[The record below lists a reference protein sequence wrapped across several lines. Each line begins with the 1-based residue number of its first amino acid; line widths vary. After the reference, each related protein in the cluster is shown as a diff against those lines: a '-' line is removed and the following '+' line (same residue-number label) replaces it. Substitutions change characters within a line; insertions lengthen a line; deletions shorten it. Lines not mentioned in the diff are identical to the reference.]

1 MPQLLFVDAC
11 VRGAESRSRML
22 AERFLSSYAAA
33 NPDAAILRRDLM
45 RDRLEPQYPEVLAC
59 RDALAAAGKLDD
71 PLFADAWQFARA
83 DRIVL
88 AAPFW
93 ELSFP
98 AILKIYLERVSMRD
112 ITFGYEES
120 GLVGRCR
127 AEKLLL
133 VTTRGGDYSLP
144 ETGWMEMGA
153 RQLKALCAMFGIPKA
168 ALCRGAGRRARG
180 RASADGRGPCPRRR
194 AGKDLLTRKR
204 RRLRPSPLPYY
215 SSSESCSRSSPLG
228 SMPNSLG
235 RKRGQT
241 FSDVQMTDAASRV
254 PISQASAIVL
264 P

>member
-1 MPQLLFVDAC
+1 MAQLLFVDAC
-11 VRGAESRSRML
+11 VRGEASRSRAL
-22 AERFLSSYAAA
+22 AERFLSAYAAA
-33 NPDAAILRRDLM
+33 HPENAVLRRDLM
-45 RDRLEPQYPEVLAC
+45 RDRLEPQYPEVLAR

-98 AILKIYLERVSMRD
+98 AVLKIYLERVSMRD

-144 ETGWMEMGA
+144 ETEWMEMGA
-153 RQLKALCAMFGIPKA
+153 RQLRALCAMFGIPRFEL
-168 ALCRGAGRRARG
+168 LCAEGLDDERAD
-180 RASADGRGPCPRRR
+180 ASARLNDAFAR
-194 AGKDLLTRKR
+194 ADA
-204 RRLRPSPLPYY
+204 
-215 SSSESCSRSSPLG
+215 
-228 SMPNSLG
+228 LG
-235 RKRGQT
+235 RT
-241 FSDVQMTDAASRV
+241 F
-254 PISQASAIVL
+254 
-264 P
+264 

>member
-45 RDRLEPQYPEVLAC
+45 RDRLEQQYPEVLAC

-144 ETGWMEMGA
+144 ETEWMEMGA
-153 RQLKALCAMFGIPKA
+153 RQLKALCAMFGIPKFEL
-168 ALCRGAGRRARG
+168 LCAEGLDDERVDAHSRM
-180 RASADGRGPCPRRR
+180 
-194 AGKDLLTRKR
+194 KDLLTRKR
-204 RRLRPSPLPYY
+204 RRLRPSPLPCY

>member
-45 RDRLEPQYPEVLAC
+45 RDRLEPQYPEVLAR

-112 ITFGYEES
+112 ITFGYE
-120 GLVGRCR
+120 GKRACR
-127 AEKLLL
+127 PLP
-133 VTTRGGDYSLP
+133 RG
-144 ETGWMEMGA
+144 
-153 RQLKALCAMFGIPKA
+153 KA
-168 ALCRGAGRRARG
+168 AARHHARRGITPCRKRNGWRWA
-180 RASADGRGPCPRRR
+180 RASSRRCAPCSASQNLSCSAPRGWTTS
-194 AGKDLLTRKR
+194 AWTRTHGWTR
-204 RRLRPSPLPYY
+204 PLPAPTRW
-215 SSSESCSRSSPLG
+215 ERP
-228 SMPNSLG
+228 
-235 RKRGQT
+235 
-241 FSDVQMTDAASRV
+241 F
-254 PISQASAIVL
+254 
-264 P
+264 

>member
-144 ETGWMEMGA
+144 ETEWMEMGA
-153 RQLKALCAMFGIPKA
+153 RQL
-168 ALCRGAGRRARG
+168 
-180 RASADGRGPCPRRR
+180 PCPRRR

-204 RRLRPSPLPYY
+204 RRLRPSPLPCY

>member
-33 NPDAAILRRDLM
+33 NPDAAILHRNLM
-45 RDRLEPQYPEVLAC
+45 RDRLEPQYPEVLVC

-120 GLVGRCR
+120 GLAGRCR

-144 ETGWMEMGA
+144 ETEWMEMGA
-153 RQLKALCAMFGIPKA
+153 RQLKALCAMFGIPKFELLCA
-168 ALCRGAGRRARG
+168 EGLDDERVDAQARMDEALARAD
-180 RASADGRGPCPRRR
+180 AL
-194 AGKDLLTRKR
+194 GK
-204 RRLRPSPLPYY
+204 
-215 SSSESCSRSSPLG
+215 
-228 SMPNSLG
+228 
-235 RKRGQT
+235 T
-241 FSDVQMTDAASRV
+241 F
-254 PISQASAIVL
+254 
-264 P
+264 

>member
-33 NPDAAILRRDLM
+33 NPDTAILHRDLM
-45 RDRLEPQYPEVLAC
+45 RDRLEPQYPEVLAR

-120 GLVGRCR
+120 GLVGR
-127 AEKLLL
+127 
-133 VTTRGGDYSLP
+133 G
-144 ETGWMEMGA
+144 
-153 RQLKALCAMFGIPKA
+153 KA
-168 ALCRGAGRRARG
+168 AACHHARRGLLPAGNGMDGDG
-180 RASADGRGPCPRRR
+180 RAPAQGAVRHVRHP
-194 AGKDLLTRKR
+194 
-204 RRLRPSPLPYY
+204 
-215 SSSESCSRSSPLG
+215 E
-228 SMPNSLG
+228 
-235 RKRGQT
+235 
-241 FSDVQMTDAASRV
+241 
-254 PISQASAIVL
+254 I
-264 P
+264 

>member
-71 PLFADAWQFARA
+71 PLFADAWQFVRA

-144 ETGWMEMGA
+144 ETEWMEMG
-153 RQLKALCAMFGIPKA
+153 GIPKFELLCA
-168 ALCRGAGRRARG
+168 EGLDDERVDAQARMDEALARAD
-180 RASADGRGPCPRRR
+180 AL
-194 AGKDLLTRKR
+194 GK
-204 RRLRPSPLPYY
+204 
-215 SSSESCSRSSPLG
+215 
-228 SMPNSLG
+228 
-235 RKRGQT
+235 T
-241 FSDVQMTDAASRV
+241 F
-254 PISQASAIVL
+254 
-264 P
+264 

>member
-45 RDRLEPQYPEVLAC
+45 RDRLEPQYPEVLAR

-120 GLVGRCR
+120 GLVGRGSGFSCGC
-127 AEKLLL
+127 
-133 VTTRGGDYSLP
+133 VGS
-144 ETGWMEMGA
+144 
-153 RQLKALCAMFGIPKA
+153 
-168 ALCRGAGRRARG
+168 
-180 RASADGRGPCPRRR
+180 
-194 AGKDLLTRKR
+194 
-204 RRLRPSPLPYY
+204 RRLRCLRAGSHAENHQRRKKQCKQFFHVD
-215 SSSESCSRSSPLG
+215 SSIKFFAFRTVVRRKHQRF
-228 SMPNSLG
+228 SLL
-235 RKRGQT
+235 
-241 FSDVQMTDAASRV
+241 F
-254 PISQASAIVL
+254 
-264 P
+264 

>member
-1 MPQLLFVDAC
+1 MPVC
-11 VRGAESRSRML
+11 GARSPAPVCSPNAFYRPTPLRIRTQRSFAATSCATVSR
-22 AERFLSSYAAA
+22 
-33 NPDAAILRRDLM
+33 
-45 RDRLEPQYPEVLAC
+45 

-144 ETGWMEMGA
+144 ETEWMEMGA
-153 RQLKALCAMFGIPKA
+153 RQLKALCAMFGIPKFELLCA
-168 ALCRGAGRRARG
+168 EGLDDERVDAHSRMDEALARAD
-180 RASADGRGPCPRRR
+180 AL
-194 AGKDLLTRKR
+194 GK
-204 RRLRPSPLPYY
+204 
-215 SSSESCSRSSPLG
+215 
-228 SMPNSLG
+228 
-235 RKRGQT
+235 T
-241 FSDVQMTDAASRV
+241 F
-254 PISQASAIVL
+254 
-264 P
+264 

>member
-144 ETGWMEMGA
+144 ETEWMEMGA
-153 RQLKALCAMFGIPKA
+153 RPAQGAVRHVRHPK
-168 ALCRGAGRRARG
+168 
-180 RASADGRGPCPRRR
+180 
-194 AGKDLLTRKR
+194 
-204 RRLRPSPLPYY
+204 
-215 SSSESCSRSSPLG
+215 
-228 SMPNSLG
+228 
-235 RKRGQT
+235 
-241 FSDVQMTDAASRV
+241 
-254 PISQASAIVL
+254 I
-264 P
+264 

>member
-1 MPQLLFVDAC
+1 
-11 VRGAESRSRML
+11 ML

-71 PLFADAWQFARA
+71 SLFADAWQFARA

-127 AEKLLL
+127 WKSCCSSPRAAGITPCRKRNGWRWARASSRRCAPCSASRNLSCSVPRGLDDERVDARKHGW
-133 VTTRGGDYSLP
+133 TRPLP
-144 ETGWMEMGA
+144 APTRWERPFDAKEE
-153 RQLKALCAMFGIPKA
+153 KA
-168 ALCRGAGRRARG
+168 AAF
-180 RASADGRGPCPRRR
+180 S
-194 AGKDLLTRKR
+194 
-204 RRLRPSPLPYY
+204 SPYY

>member
-45 RDRLEPQYPEVLAC
+45 

-144 ETGWMEMGA
+144 ETEWMEMGA
-153 RQLKALCAMFGIPKA
+153 RQLKALCAMFGIPKFELLCA
-168 ALCRGAGRRARG
+168 EGLDDERVDAQARMDEALARAD
-180 RASADGRGPCPRRR
+180 AL
-194 AGKDLLTRKR
+194 GK
-204 RRLRPSPLPYY
+204 
-215 SSSESCSRSSPLG
+215 
-228 SMPNSLG
+228 
-235 RKRGQT
+235 T
-241 FSDVQMTDAASRV
+241 F
-254 PISQASAIVL
+254 
-264 P
+264 

>member
-45 RDRLEPQYPEVLAC
+45 RDRLEPQYPEVLAR
-59 RDALAAAGKLDD
+59 RDALAAGKLDD

-144 ETGWMEMGA
+144 ETDGD
-153 RQLKALCAMFGIPKA
+153 
-168 ALCRGAGRRARG
+168 G
-180 RASADGRGPCPRRR
+180 RAPAQGAVRHVRHP
-194 AGKDLLTRKR
+194 
-204 RRLRPSPLPYY
+204 
-215 SSSESCSRSSPLG
+215 E
-228 SMPNSLG
+228 
-235 RKRGQT
+235 
-241 FSDVQMTDAASRV
+241 
-254 PISQASAIVL
+254 I
-264 P
+264 

>member
-98 AILKIYLERVSMRD
+98 ALLNIYLE
-112 ITFGYEES
+112 
-120 GLVGRCR
+120 
-127 AEKLLL
+127 
-133 VTTRGGDYSLP
+133 
-144 ETGWMEMGA
+144 
-153 RQLKALCAMFGIPKA
+153 
-168 ALCRGAGRRARG
+168 